1 MHVAADLRVLDREG
15 MEHTGLGRSALEVA
29 RALPAVRPEWTF
41 TIHSNRSDLFAEKT
55 GVTLCTTRWPT
66 ASALGRAA
74 WLLTAGRRDDPSP
87 DLWWAPTYYLP
98 RGWRGPGV
106 VTIHDLVFVLQPQLY
121 RGRLK
126 ALYAARVAGESA
138 RRADR
143 VLCPSVATRERVV
156 REFRVDAAKV
166 VVARWGVDEAF
177 RGAPPSAKRE
187 YALFVGRWE
196 ARKGLD
202 VLHAALREAAR
213 RGSRIR
219 LVLAGGPGWG
229 AGETVRRLRA
239 EPDVDVV
246 LEPSDERLR
255 SLYAGAL
262 ALVYPSRMEGF
273 GLPVAEAMAAGCPV
287 ISSDLPEIREWA
299 QDAPR
304 YVPVGDEHA
313 LAEAL
318 ITLAENPSRRE
329 RIVEHGREV
338 AQGLTWAA
346 CAEATAQAMES
357 AAAERS
363 ARP

>member
-1 MHVAADLRVLDREG
+1 LHVAADLRVLDRQG

-29 RALPAVRPEWTF
+29 RALPAVRPDWTF
-41 TIHSNRSDLFAEKT
+41 TVHSNRPDLFQADPR
-55 GVTLCTTRWPT
+55 VTVRATPWPT

-74 WLLTAGRRDDPSP
+74 WLLTAGRRGHPTP

-106 VTIHDLVFVLQPQLY
+106 VTIHDLVFALQPELY

-126 ALYAARVAGESA
+126 ALYATRVAGESA

-156 REFRVDAAKV
+156 REFRVGAAKV
-166 VVARWGVDEAF
+166 MVARWGVDEAF
-177 RGAPPSAKRE
+177 RSAPPSPKRE
-187 YALFVGRWE
+187 SALFVGRWE

-202 VLHAALREAAR
+202 VLHAALRETAR
-213 RGSRIR
+213 RGSRIH

-229 AGETVRRLRA
+229 AAETVRRLRA

-246 LEPSDERLR
+246 SEPSDERLR

-273 GLPVAEAMAAGCPV
+273 GLPVAEAMAGGCPV
-287 ISSDLPEIREWA
+287 IASDLPEIREWA
-299 QDAPR
+299 RDAPL
-304 YVPVGDEHA
+304 YVPVGDQRA

-329 RIVEHGREV
+329 RMAERGRAV
-338 AQGLTWAA
+338 AEGLTWAA
-346 CAEATAQAMES
+346 CAETTAQAME
-357 AAAERS
+357 AAVAEHS
-363 ARP
+363 GRP